1 MTYCPQSTGA
11 LSERTSDAGIHSE
24 DIDGEEALLVDGVGR
39 GLPDLEELDENYGS
53 ELGRLGRRRRRR
65 LYRDNKAP
73 FVLDIDDETDEV
85 RKFCKEMTC
94 I

>member
-24 DIDGEEALLVDGVGR
+24 DIDGEEALLVDVVE
-39 GLPDLEELDENYGS
+39 DLDELAEGAKGENYS
-53 ELGRLGRRRRRR
+53 ELTRSGRRRRRR
-65 LYRDNKAP
+65 LYRDDKAA
-73 FVLDIDDETDEV
+73 FVLEVDDETDEV
-85 RKFCKEMTC
+85 R

>member
-39 GLPDLEELDENYGS
+39 GLPDVEDLDELAEGAKGENYS
-53 ELGRLGRRRRRR
+53 ELTRSGRRRRRR
-65 LYRDNKAP
+65 LYRDDKAA
-73 FVLDIDDETDEV
+73 FVLEVDDETDEV
-85 RKFCKEMTC
+85 R